1 MRHMKVIRIRRR
13 RRAAKRAVPSKND
26 LSFPGS
32 GSRRAV
38 LIDPGVTSIELYS
51 ALQGLAFDVGKLL
64 GRLDAVPDPVSGS
77 GEDLL

>member
-1 MRHMKVIRIRRR
+1 MKVIRIRRR
-13 RRAAKRAVPSKND
+13 RRAASRAVPNKND

-32 GSRRAV
+32 GSKRTV
-38 LIDPGVTSIELYS
+38 LIDPGATSIELYS
-51 ALQGLAFDVGKLL
+51 ALQGLAFDVGNLL